1 MPLDPISAAL
11 VGSLIGAA
19 VETALTPAAPAP
31 TSGLLRVFPAETQRG
46 VMSAPAD
53 NRVSIDGRI
62 YPLSPGV
69 VIRNEFNQAI
79 PPVMMPAPVLVR
91 YQTDAA
97 GAVQRVWILSAAEAA
112 LPENR

>member
-1 MPLDPISAAL
+1 
-11 VGSLIGAA
+11 
-19 VETALTPAAPAP
+19 
-31 TSGLLRVFPAETQRG
+31 
-46 VMSAPAD
+46 MSAPAD